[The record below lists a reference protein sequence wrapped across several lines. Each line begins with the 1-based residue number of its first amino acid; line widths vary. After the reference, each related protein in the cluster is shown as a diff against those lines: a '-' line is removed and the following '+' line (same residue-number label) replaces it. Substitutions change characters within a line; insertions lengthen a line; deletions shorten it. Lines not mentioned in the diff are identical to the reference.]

1 MPQESA
7 CGKFCYKMRIEIG
20 KVLKAQGIKGEV
32 KLECY
37 VDDASMLKAVK
48 QLYIGSKTYTVTHFR
63 ADGAF
68 CYVLLDGIA
77 DRNAA
82 ETLRNWTVYADK
94 ESVQVQSDR
103 YFIDDLVGCVVTLD
117 DGRAVGTVKEILQN
131 GAADVFVC
139 DGRNGEVLFP
149 FLKDLV
155 LSVNVDV
162 KQITLDSKRFGE
174 VAVYES

>member
-1 MPQESA
+1 MPRVDS
-7 CGKFCYKMRIEIG
+7 CGKFYTTMKIEIG

-32 KLECY
+32 KLACY
-37 VDDASMLKAVK
+37 VDDAAMLKTVK

-82 ETLRNWTVYADK
+82 EALRNWTVYADK
-94 ESVQVQSDR
+94 EIVAVDEGR
-103 YFIDDLVGCVVTLD
+103 YFIDDLVGCTVALD
-117 DGRAVGTVKEILQN
+117 NGKSVGTVKEILQN

-139 DGRNGEVLFP
+139 DGESGEILFP
-149 FLKDLV
+149 FLKDLI
-155 LSVNVDV
+155 LSVNVQA
-162 KQITLDSKRFGE
+162 KQITLDGKRFDE
-174 VAVYES
+174 VAVYED

>member
-1 MPQESA
+1 M
-7 CGKFCYKMRIEIG
+7 KIEIG

-32 KLECY
+32 KLSCY
-37 VDDASMLKAVK
+37 LDDASMLKSVK

-68 CYVLLDGIA
+68 CYVLLEGVA

-94 ESVQVQSDR
+94 ENVTVEEDR

-117 DGRAVGTVKEILQN
+117 NGKSVGTVREILQN

-139 DGRNGEVLFP
+139 EGEKGEIMFP
-149 FLKDLV
+149 FLKDLI
-155 LSVNVDV
+155 LSVNIET
-162 KQITLDSKRFGE
+162 KLILLDSKRFGE
-174 VAVYES
+174 VAVYED

>member
-1 MPQESA
+1 
-7 CGKFCYKMRIEIG
+7 MRIEIG

-32 KLECY
+32 KLACY
-37 VDDASMLKAVK
+37 VDDSSMLKNVK
-48 QLYIGSKTYTVTHFR
+48 QVYIGSKTYAVTHFR

-68 CYVLLDGIA
+68 CYFLLSGVS

-82 ETLRNWTVYADK
+82 EALRNWTVYADK
-94 ESVQVQSDR
+94 ESVAVDEDR
-103 YFIDDLVGCVVTLD
+103 YFIDDLVGCVVSLD
-117 DGRAVGTVKEILQN
+117 NGKIVGTVKEILQN

-139 DGRNGEVLFP
+139 DSDNGEVLFP

-155 LSVNVDV
+155 VSVNIDA

-174 VAVYES
+174 VAVYED

>member
-1 MPQESA
+1 M
-7 CGKFCYKMRIEIG
+7 KIEIG

-32 KLECY
+32 KLACY

-48 QLYIGSKTYTVTHFR
+48 QLYIGSKTYTVAHFR

-68 CYVLLDGIA
+68 CYVLLNGVA

-82 ETLRNWTVYADK
+82 EALRNWTVYADK
-94 ESVQVQSDR
+94 EDVAVAENR
-103 YFIDDLVGCVVTLD
+103 YFIDDLVGCAVTLD
-117 DGRAVGTVKEILQN
+117 SGAVIGTVKDILQN

-139 DGRNGEVLFP
+139 DGAKGEVLFP

-155 LSVNVDV
+155 LSVNVET
-162 KQITLDSKRFGE
+162 KTISLDSKRFGE
-174 VAVYES
+174 VAVYED

>member
-1 MPQESA
+1 M
-7 CGKFCYKMRIEIG
+7 KIEIG

-32 KLECY
+32 KLACY

-68 CYVLLDGIA
+68 CYVLLSGIS

-82 ETLRNWTVYADK
+82 EALRNWTVFADK
-94 ESVQVQSDR
+94 ETVELQRDR
-103 YFIDDLVGCVVTLD
+103 YFIDDLVGCTVTLD
-117 DGRAVGTVKEILQN
+117 GGAAVGTVKEILQN

-139 DGRNGEVLFP
+139 EGEKGEVLFP
-149 FLKDLV
+149 FLKDLI
-155 LSVNVDV
+155 LSVNVET
-162 KQITLDSKRFGE
+162 KQITLDSKRFRE
-174 VAVYES
+174 VAVYED